1 MFNEH
6 FIRYQGYFVFVFQKN
21 IENLRKSFKEDITNL
36 FCNHDKKNHLHLE
49 TVYFI
54 NAINE
59 NDEELKQMT
68 DQIVIFAMKQSTWG
82 QRRPMQWVPLELQ
95 LTNMRMRKCNIL
107 TKDDIAKVNE
117 LNEDLALNE
126 SQLEDFLNVQHSL
139 GKLIYYPLPLL
150 DNFVIIY
157 PPALVNILRSFVT
170 CSQFF
175 PEKENLKSIL
185 HNLTVT
191 GKIYKKD
198 LFKLWNQDQ
207 FQQYMP
213 NDATKEFI
221 VQLLIHLDILIIPK
235 AFKHTDCSNE
245 LYLVPCM
252 IKESR
257 PVNCFPV
264 YNQGD
269 KTIFLRYSLISGS
282 IPSALTYKVIGA
294 VLSVWPLK
302 EENDRPCLYYKAAVL
317 NVVEDNEL
325 RVWVDNNQILVQM
338 TNAQSLQNMSKDV
351 AASIQECLT
360 WNLESCIEFYSRSF
374 GRKIKLT
381 DVSKLYSL
389 EVGIP
394 HHTDVGIPHHTDV
407 CFISVTKVNDTD
419 TWVCEQGCEHSTRY
433 LRYWIFNRVSLIK
446 LYNIITLHKF
456 HASAESAFPGLPAT
470 NIHEVKS
477 L

>member
-1 MFNEH
+1 
-6 FIRYQGYFVFVFQKN
+6 
-21 IENLRKSFKEDITNL
+21 
-36 FCNHDKKNHLHLE
+36 
-49 TVYFI
+49 
-54 NAINE
+54 
-59 NDEELKQMT
+59 MT

-95 LTNMRMRKCNIL
+95 LSNMRMRKHNIL
-107 TKDDIAKVNE
+107 TKDDISKVNK

-170 CSQFF
+170 CTQFF

-191 GKIYKKD
+191 GKIYKTD

-235 AFKHTDCSNE
+235 TFKHTDCSNE

-257 PVNCFPV
+257 PVNVFPV

-302 EENDRPCLYYKAAVL
+302 EENDRPCLYHKAAVL

-338 TNAQSLQNMSKDV
+338 TNAQSLQDMSKDV

-360 WNLESCIEFYSRSF
+360 WNLESCIEFYSSSF

-394 HHTDVGIPHHTDV
+394 HHTDV
-407 CFISVTKVNDTD
+407 CFISVTKVKDTD
-419 TWVCEQGCEHSTRY
+419 TWVCKQGCEHSTRY
-433 LRYWIFNRVSLIK
+433 LRYWIFNRSQDKCEAGCTGLSKDELESEPNEKHLVRLGSTFGIEKFKDYYSKLGMDATTFENIEYDFKTHGSQGIISVAMIK
-446 LYNIITLHKF
+446 WKTSQPLANKTPTMNDLFNALGDSDTTHRMCKVRI
-456 HASAESAFPGLPAT
+456 
-470 NIHEVKS
+470 
-477 L
+477 